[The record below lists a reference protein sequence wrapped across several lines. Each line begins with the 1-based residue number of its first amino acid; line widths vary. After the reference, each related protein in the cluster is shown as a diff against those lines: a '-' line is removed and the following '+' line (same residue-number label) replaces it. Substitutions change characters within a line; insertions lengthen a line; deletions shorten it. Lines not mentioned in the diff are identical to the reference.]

1 MESYKTIQSPL
12 TIEKKMQ
19 VIRTKSIAVA
29 FIVGVSLTA
38 TSFTFGQTSKGYT
51 QVNGIKMYYEVHG
64 TGEIPLVLIH
74 GGGSTIETTFGNI
87 LPLLTSKGKV
97 IALELQAHGHSGDRD
112 TAVTFE
118 QDADDVA
125 SLLSYLKVSKANF
138 FGFSNGG
145 NTAMQMAIRHPGLV
159 NKLVIASSFYK
170 RNGLLSG
177 LFDSMQHA
185 SLDNM
190 PAPLKTAYLQVAP
203 DKTHLQVMHDKDR
216 DRMLHF
222 KDWTDEA
229 MRSIKAPTLLIMG
242 DRDVVTPEHT
252 LEMSRIIPHAQL
264 MIVPGTHGSYIGEV
278 CTAKKNSKVP
288 EMVVEVIHEFLNLNI
303 NPSKRYNYDNKSKTN
318 PGGVHSYNPLYQCK
332 KCTKSH

>member
-1 MESYKTIQSPL
+1 MEHYRTDGSSL
-12 TIEKKMQ
+12 TIEKKVQ
-19 VIRTKSIAVA
+19 IIKTNSIAFA
-29 FIVGVSLTA
+29 FVVGLSLTA
-38 TSFTFGQTSKGYT
+38 SSVTFGQLAKGYAP
-51 QVNGIKMYYEVHG
+51 VNGIRMYYEISG
-64 TGEIPLVLIH
+64 TGKIPLVLIH
-74 GGGSTIETTFGNI
+74 GGGSTIETTFGSI
-87 LPLLTSKGKV
+87 LPSLAAKGKV
-97 IALELQAHGHSGDRD
+97 IAIELQAHGHTIDRD
-112 TAVTFE
+112 TAESFE
-118 QDADDVA
+118 QDADDVFA
-125 SLLSYLKVSKANF
+125 LLSYLKIEKADF

-145 NTAMQMAIRHPGLV
+145 NTAMQIAIRYPAIV

-303 NPSKRYNYDNKSKTN
+303 NP
-318 PGGVHSYNPLYQCK
+318 
-332 KCTKSH
+332 

>member
-145 NTAMQMAIRHPGLV
+145 NTAMQIAIRHPGFV

-170 RNGLLSG
+170 REGLISG
-177 LFDSMQHA
+177 LFEGMQNA
-185 SLDNM
+185 SLENM
-190 PAPLKTAYLQVAP
+190 PAPLKTAYLKVAA
-203 DKTHLQVMHDKDR
+203 DKSHLQVMHDKDR

-222 KDWTDEA
+222 QDWTDDA
-229 MRSIKAPTLLIMG
+229 IRSINMPVLLIIG
-242 DRDVVTPEHT
+242 DRDVVKPEHAIA
-252 LEMSRIIPHAQL
+252 MSRLMPHAEL
-264 MIVPGTHGSYIGEV
+264 MILPGTHGSYMGEI
-278 CTAKKNSKVP
+278 CAAIKDSKIPALTVD
-288 EMVVEVIHEFLNLNI
+288 VIEEFI
-303 NPSKRYNYDNKSKTN
+303 NNK
-318 PGGVHSYNPLYQCK
+318 
-332 KCTKSH
+332 